1 MPERSREI
9 VHRTGLLGLLLVGA
23 LAFALAA
30 CGDDGG
36 ATASAAEPTAVAAA
50 EADAHDE
57 ADAHEDADAGA
68 HEDAD
73 AGAHEDANADA
84 HEGAEDG
91 EANAHLE
98 VAPKDALFL
107 VEMSSFAF
115 TPAVLEVKVGDV
127 IEIAIQNIDPILH
140 DFTIDKID
148 ADLHISYLGGSGE
161 HAHDAD
167 MAMEMV
173 EPDLHFPLSEPGSGV
188 VHLQVHEPGEY
199 VFYCSVPGHRELG
212 MVGTLIVR

>member
-1 MPERSREI
+1 MPERSREV

-30 CGDDGG
+30 CSGDGDGG

-50 EADAHDE
+50 EAEAHEDADAEAHEDADAE
-57 ADAHEDADAGA
+57 AHEDADADAHEDADA
-68 HEDAD
+68 
-73 AGAHEDANADA
+73 
-84 HEGAEDG
+84 EDG
-91 EANAHLE
+91 AANAHLE
-98 VAPKDALFL
+98 IAPKDTLFL

-199 VFYCSVPGHRELG
+199 VFYCSVPGHLELG